1 MWGQEKAQGSPEEGS
16 QKEWKQ
22 QVDCLARS
30 PGGGEQAG
38 ILKAGQVGRSWRHL
52 GRSKWESAILDDEPW
67 CCQVACYSREWPVSR
82 RKSVFSSSSPKRPLP
97 YWQHLNSSVKEKQFA
112 LKHIATWSYW
122 AEILVKNA
130 LTLCMLSNLVE
141 SICTCQA
148 ENPHK
153 MFRALP
159 AYAKHPIKVSC
170 RYLISFNC
178 NIATYPNF
186 ASLHS
191 CSYFHT
197 ILQTSRL
204 KWTQKSIQKLF
215 DEEVGFFFQ
224 PSCQAPAWF
233 SDHHLMTWSQLPPP
247 KCLSEVIDEFI

>member
-1 MWGQEKAQGSPEEGS
+1 M
-16 QKEWKQ
+16 
-22 QVDCLARS
+22 
-30 PGGGEQAG
+30 
-38 ILKAGQVGRSWRHL
+38 
-52 GRSKWESAILDDEPW
+52 
-67 CCQVACYSREWPVSR
+67 
-82 RKSVFSSSSPKRPLP
+82 SVFSSSSPKRPLP
-97 YWQHLNSSVKEKQFA
+97 YWQHLNSSIKEKQFA
-112 LKHIATWSYW
+112 LTHRATWSYW

-130 LTLCMLSNLVE
+130 LTLCVLSNLVE
-141 SICTCQA
+141 SVCTCQA

-170 RYLISFNC
+170 HYLISFNC

-204 KWTQKSIQKLF
+204 KWTQKSTQKLF
-215 DEEVGFFFQ
+215 DEEVGFFFSTKL
-224 PSCQAPAWF
+224 PSTCLIFWSPFNDMIPAAPSQMPLRSNWWVYLFIPPANIYRGPAVCQVWSLRVFLAPCPPE
-233 SDHHLMTWSQLPPP
+233 HHKKKSQSEGGPPHTGP
-247 KCLSEVIDEFI
+247 PISCHVVAGY

>member
-1 MWGQEKAQGSPEEGS
+1 
-16 QKEWKQ
+16 
-22 QVDCLARS
+22 
-30 PGGGEQAG
+30 
-38 ILKAGQVGRSWRHL
+38 
-52 GRSKWESAILDDEPW
+52 
-67 CCQVACYSREWPVSR
+67 
-82 RKSVFSSSSPKRPLP
+82 
-97 YWQHLNSSVKEKQFA
+97 
-112 LKHIATWSYW
+112 
-122 AEILVKNA
+122 
-130 LTLCMLSNLVE
+130 
-141 SICTCQA
+141 
-148 ENPHK
+148 

-178 NIATYPNF
+178 NITTYPNF

-204 KWTQKSIQKLF
+204 KWTQKSTQKLF

-247 KCLSEVIDEFI
+247 KCLSEVIDEFIYLFLQQLFSRACCVPGLEPESVPCSLSTWAPQEEIPKWGGPPHTALPSLARLLLVIKQLSLSWLSLFLPQSSVILQPSLFWQRKPLLPE